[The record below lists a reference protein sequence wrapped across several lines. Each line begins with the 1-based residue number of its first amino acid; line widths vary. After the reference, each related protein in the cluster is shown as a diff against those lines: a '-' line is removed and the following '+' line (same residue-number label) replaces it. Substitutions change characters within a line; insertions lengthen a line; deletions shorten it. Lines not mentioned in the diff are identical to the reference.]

1 MTFKSV
7 ADTYRLN
14 PSTLAKD
21 YKDKLSGFRSWNQKD
36 HAVDWILMP
45 DNVGERMCIDETA
58 PTRGDLFTILSNRD
72 GHGRKGTVA
81 ATVRGTKSEDL
92 SQVFN
97 KIPEADRLRVK
108 EVTMDFSDSMRMA
121 VETSFPN
128 AEITIDCFHIVQLAT
143 TALSEIRMKHKR
155 NAAAEDAR
163 RRREHRQRQKRNAE
177 QNRRRQQKREAE
189 GRAKAPQGRK
199 PKRKNEAYTP
209 PRFDNGDTPV
219 ELLTRSR
226 YFISRSRDKW
236 TDSQKERAGILFR
249 QYPEMLTAYDLVNKL
264 RNIFKNKTL
273 TPVTAAGQLA
283 EWYKDVEASGLKTL
297 MNAADTIQ
305 SRQDHVTNYF
315 KNRSTNAPAESLNS
329 KIKGFRAILRGVS
342 DLPFFMYRIS
352 TIFG

>member
-1 MTFKSV
+1 M
-7 ADTYRLN
+7 ADAYRLN

-21 YKDKLSGFRSWNQKD
+21 YKDKLSGFRTWSQKD
-36 HAVDWILMP
+36 HATDWILMP
-45 DNVGERMCIDETA
+45 GNIGERMCIDETA
-58 PTRGDLFTILSNRD
+58 PSRGDLFTILSNKD
-72 GHGRKGTVA
+72 GHGRKGTIA

-97 KIPEADRLRVK
+97 KIPEADRLRVR

-143 TALSEIRMKHKR
+143 SALSEIRMKHKR
-155 NAAAEDAR
+155 TAAAEDAK
-163 RRREHRQRQKRNAE
+163 RRREHKQRQKRNAE

-189 GRAKAPQGRK
+189 GRDKAPQGRK
-199 PKRKNEAYTP
+199 PKRKNEAYAP
-209 PRFDNGDTPV
+209 PRFENGDTAV

-226 YFISRSRDKW
+226 YFISQSRDKW
-236 TDSQKERAGILFR
+236 TDSQKERARILFG
-249 QYPEMLTAYDLVNKL
+249 QYPEMLTAYDLVNDL

-273 TPVTAAGQLA
+273 TSLTAAERLKK
-283 EWYKDVEASGLKTL
+283 WYEDVEASGLKTL
-297 MNAADTIQ
+297 INAADTIQ
-305 SRQDHVTNYF
+305 SRQDHVVNYF

-329 KIKGFRAILRGVS
+329 KIKGFRAMLRGVS